1 MILNMHSGVWGSL
14 KGVVTKGSC
23 GMQQH
28 KGGVMVV
35 SFIFVQVSISC
46 SGSIRKTSAK
56 AIVGVH
62 CGYNH

>member
-1 MILNMHSGVWGSL
+1 MHSGIWGL
-14 KGVVTKGSC
+14 IKGVVTKGYS
-23 GMQQH
+23 GMQQR

-56 AIVGVH
+56 AIEGVH